1 MPPVDFAR
9 RTTTLTASYLAIT
22 AALIAILGHGVPGR
36 FWLVA
41 AHVTCSAL
49 LLILHGA
56 RPKGILLVVR
66 DWHPLMLFPLLYKE
80 VELLAAV
87 IGDWRLT
94 AAIPAWESALFD
106 GQPSQYLSE
115 RLASVPLSEYL
126 HFCYAAHVIVI
137 PSVAAYWYVSG
148 RRVAFGE
155 LLLMLSTVMLG
166 SYLFFIVLPVDSPYY
181 QSPHL
186 GPPLA
191 GHFFFDLVH
200 QMSGLGGARG
210 GAFPSAHVSGAVVV
224 CLVAWR
230 HQRRLAYLLLPIIGG
245 VIVATVFGRFH
256 YVLDALAG
264 AALAIVVVLGCRY
277 VFGDGP
283 GESQSAR
290 LSSRAVPSVSSPGL
304 NESAARSHI
313 HHANCHGHERGPLAA
328 SLEHDGVSGYDVFP
342 KAAASWNAAT
352 RTRAGRHASQ
362 SRVG

>member
-22 AALIAILGHGVPGR
+22 AALIAIFGNGVPGR
-36 FWLVA
+36 YWLVA
-41 AHVTCSAL
+41 AHVTCSAS
-49 LLILHGA
+49 LLILDRA
-56 RPKGILLVVR
+56 RPRGILLVVR

-80 VELLAAV
+80 VELLAMV

-94 AAIPAWESALFD
+94 AAIPAWESVLFD
-106 GQPSQYLSE
+106 GQPSLYLSE

-126 HFCYAAHVIVI
+126 HFCYAAYVIVI
-137 PSVAAYWYVSG
+137 PSVAAYWYVSE

-181 QSPHL
+181 LSPHL
-186 GPPLA
+186 GPPLS

-245 VIVATVFGRFH
+245 VMMATVYGRFH
-256 YVLDALAG
+256 YVLDTLAGGALAVSVVMG
-264 AALAIVVVLGCRY
+264 YRCLSRGGPGPRQPAHDAAILALA
-277 VFGDGP
+277 
-283 GESQSAR
+283 
-290 LSSRAVPSVSSPGL
+290 
-304 NESAARSHI
+304 
-313 HHANCHGHERGPLAA
+313 HGRPRR
-328 SLEHDGVSGYDVFP
+328 P
-342 KAAASWNAAT
+342 
-352 RTRAGRHASQ
+352 R
-362 SRVG
+362 